1 MLALCLVK
9 DGSREKMQIKKDIC
23 WQFLFYDEVYH
34 ISLCTESFLSH
45 IVLYSEF

>member
-9 DGSREKMQIKKDIC
+9 DGSIEKNADKEIC
-23 WQFLFYDEVYH
+23 RQSLFDDEVYH